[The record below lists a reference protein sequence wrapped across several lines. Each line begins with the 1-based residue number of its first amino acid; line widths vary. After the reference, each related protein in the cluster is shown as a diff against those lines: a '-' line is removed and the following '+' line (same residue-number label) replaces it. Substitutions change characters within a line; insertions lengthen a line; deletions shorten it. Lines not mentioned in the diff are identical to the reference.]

1 MLGFGRPDR
10 HALSRIT
17 PSKRAAAKAAP
28 SRESGFV
35 LRRIGATDHRDSDG
49 PLSPRVADTRRYPP
63 NLRRAD
69 SGVNAGVLNLLRYSR
84 SARQGCNDRASRECS
99 VAL

>member
-10 HALSRIT
+10 HALPRIT

-35 LRRIGATDHRDSDG
+35 LRPFSDLSCRAVAMPADAPKATSDCIRDCFRDN
-49 PLSPRVADTRRYPP
+49 VYP
-63 NLRRAD
+63 
-69 SGVNAGVLNLLRYSR
+69 GLNLGPHRGAHESL
-84 SARQGCNDRASRECS
+84 
-99 VAL
+99 